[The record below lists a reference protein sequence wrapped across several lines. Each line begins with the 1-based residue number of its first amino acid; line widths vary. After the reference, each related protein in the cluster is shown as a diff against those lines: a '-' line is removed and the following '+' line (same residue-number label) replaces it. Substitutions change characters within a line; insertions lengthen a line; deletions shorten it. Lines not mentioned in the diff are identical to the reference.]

1 MATTKKTA
9 TKTKETAGK
18 TPAVAQGGTREPAKV
33 PPVYHTDPELIR
45 RLDRIVE
52 LLEGT
57 LKVDRKGLSLDSP
70 VWNRM
75 LDPDR

>member
-9 TKTKETAGK
+9 TKSKETAGK
-18 TPAVAQGGTREPAKV
+18 TPAVAQGGPQEPAKV
-33 PPVYHTDPELIR
+33 SPVYHTDPEIIK

-57 LKVDRKGLSLDSP
+57 LKVDKKGLSLDSP
-70 VWNRM
+70 VWDRM

>member
-9 TKTKETAGK
+9 TKTKEAPGN
-18 TPAVAQGGTREPAKV
+18 TPGIAQGGPQEPAKV

-70 VWNRM
+70 FWNKM

>member
-9 TKTKETAGK
+9 AKSKEAPGK
-18 TPAVAQGGTREPAKV
+18 TPGIAQGGTQEPAKV
-33 PPVYHTDPELIR
+33 SPVYHTDPEIIK

>member
-1 MATTKKTA
+1 MNTKKTTTKA
-9 TKTKETAGK
+9 TKTSV
-18 TPAVAQGGTREPAKV
+18 PAIAQEGAQEPVSV

-57 LKVDRKGLSLDSP
+57 LTVDRKGLSLSGKFWDKI
-70 VWNRM
+70 
-75 LDPDR
+75 LDPDK